1 MEEVRFLDEK
11 KAKEAVEKLEKV
23 YPDTKYYLNFSGP
36 LQLLVAAILSAQ
48 TRDVVVNKLT
58 PVLFKKYSTVEDFAE
73 LKESEL
79 IPAIKSVTFAEN
91 KAKNIIAACKLI
103 REKYSG
109 KVPDRMDDLLS
120 LPGVGRKTANTILIN
135 AYGIVKG
142 IPVDTWVIKLSYR
155 MGLSANK
162 NPDKIEQDLMKVV
175 HKQHWHNFAYV
186 MKTHGKKICQTV
198 PFCSRCPIKSM
209 CPKNGVAKAF

>member
-109 KVPDRMDDLLS
+109 KVPDRMVGPILLTS
-120 LPGVGRKTANTILIN
+120 FLL
-135 AYGIVKG
+135 
-142 IPVDTWVIKLSYR
+142 
-155 MGLSANK
+155 
-162 NPDKIEQDLMKVV
+162 
-175 HKQHWHNFAYV
+175 
-186 MKTHGKKICQTV
+186 
-198 PFCSRCPIKSM
+198 
-209 CPKNGVAKAF
+209 